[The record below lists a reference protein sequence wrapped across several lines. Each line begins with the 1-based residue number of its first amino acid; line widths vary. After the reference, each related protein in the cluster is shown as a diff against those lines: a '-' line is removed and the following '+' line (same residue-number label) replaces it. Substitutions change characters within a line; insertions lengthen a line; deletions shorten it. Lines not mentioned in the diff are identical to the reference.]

1 MPVKSLDN
9 IVGEFEPVLIKI
21 DVEGWETEVIAGA
34 ERTLSNQSLLAVIME
49 LNGSGKQYG
58 YDELALHNLMI
69 DYGFKSFY
77 YLPFNRQL
85 VPLED
90 KNTQSGNTLYIRDIE
105 SVIERVKTA
114 SAFLIYGQQI

>member
-1 MPVKSLDN
+1 MPVNSLDN

-34 ERTLSNQSLLAVIME
+34 ERILSNQSLLAVIME

-58 YDELALHNLMI
+58 YDELALHNLMV
-69 DYGFKSFY
+69 DYGFKSFS

-85 VPLED
+85 VPLEE

-114 SAFLIYGQQI
+114 YAFLINGQQL